1 MWNRWP
7 VQVGC
12 MKQGTQSWCSGTNLR
27 DALGKEVGEG
37 FRMLGRMC
45 THGWFILMCGKNHHN
60 IVKYLASSQNKLIN
74 LFKRRKLSDT
84 ISGKMKKVKQTSL
97 CVCFFF
103 KEQQG
108 VSVVVQWLGLGAFTA
123 ERPGS
128 ILGQRTKIPQATKCG
143 FKK

>member
-1 MWNRWP
+1 M
-7 VQVGC
+7 
-12 MKQGTQSWCSGTNLR
+12 
-27 DALGKEVGEG
+27 
-37 FRMLGRMC
+37 
-45 THGWFILMCGKNHHN
+45 LMCGKNHHS
-60 IVKYLASSQNKLIN
+60 IVKYLASSQNKLVN

-84 ISGKMKKVKQTSL
+84 VSGKMKKEKTSL
-97 CVCFFF
+97 WFFFF

-108 VSVVVQWLGLGAFTA
+108 VSLVVRWLGLGAFTA

>member
-7 VQVGC
+7 GQVGC
-12 MKQGTQSWCSGTNLR
+12 MKQGTQSWCSGTTQR
-27 DALGKEVGEG
+27 DGLGKEVGEG
-37 FRMLGRMC
+37 FRMGGRMC
-45 THGWFILMCGKNHHN
+45 THGWFMLMCGKNHHS
-60 IVKYLASSQNKLIN
+60 IVKYLASSQNKLVN

-84 ISGKMKKVKQTSL
+84 VSGKMKKEKTSL
-97 CVCFFF
+97 WFFFF

-108 VSVVVQWLGLGAFTA
+108 VSLVVRWLGLGAFTA